1 MHTHIYRQQLLSN
14 YTAVYVESFHLL
26 LNFLLNL
33 ELRFLFLSEVSVWY
47 GGKDVYIL
55 PRSSWLQVPV
65 VSNLSFLLMVRW
77 WTENPDPSSWLLP
90 LPRETQIK
98 KIKGIYSVSFVFCLF
113 FVVVCLFS
121 FLNFFGWGVVPHQFL
136 CASGELTKDRRS
148 LCVSLCFFICIY

>member
-1 MHTHIYRQQLLSN
+1 MHTHTYRQQLLSN

-98 KIKGIYSVSFVFCLF
+98 KIKGIYSVSFVFLFVFFCCLF
-113 FVVVCLFS
+113 VFLFKFFWVGGGPAPIFVCI
-121 FLNFFGWGVVPHQFL
+121 WGVNQ
-136 CASGELTKDRRS
+136 G
-148 LCVSLCFFICIY
+148 